1 MATTDLHKYSVQEK
15 LNKMDV
21 DLIDVTITLPDNN
34 TAAGDVIFHPQKIED
49 AVAELGGKCMIQS
62 VALIIQDNSTEASAD
77 GTVVQTIQLLFTS
90 DSSNTNMDAVLDPAA
105 SGTAATSLMNSFC
118 GQVYVTNL
126 IDAGRQSIGSAQ
138 NIGIIAKAAD
148 ASRDM
153 YVWGMCH
160 GVDNYNGGTLTLR
173 VGVIKD

>member
-21 DLIDVTITLPDNN
+21 DLIDVTIALPDNN

-62 VALIIQDNSTEASAD
+62 VALIIQDNSTESSAD

-90 DSSNTNMDAVLDPAA
+90 DSSNTGMASALDAA
-105 SGTAATSLMNSFC
+105 SGGTAATSLMNSFC

-138 NIGIIAKAAD
+138 NIGIIGKAAD
-148 ASRDM
+148 ASRDL

-160 GVDNYNGGTLTLR
+160 GVDDYNGGTLTLR

>member
-1 MATTDLHKYSVQEK
+1 MEQLFKQYNYYLLH
-15 LNKMDV
+15 
-21 DLIDVTITLPDNN
+21 
-34 TAAGDVIFHPQKIED
+34 
-49 AVAELGGKCMIQS
+49 
-62 VALIIQDNSTEASAD
+62 
-77 GTVVQTIQLLFTS
+77 
-90 DSSNTNMDAVLDPAA
+90 PAA

-118 GQVYVTNL
+118 GQVYVTNP